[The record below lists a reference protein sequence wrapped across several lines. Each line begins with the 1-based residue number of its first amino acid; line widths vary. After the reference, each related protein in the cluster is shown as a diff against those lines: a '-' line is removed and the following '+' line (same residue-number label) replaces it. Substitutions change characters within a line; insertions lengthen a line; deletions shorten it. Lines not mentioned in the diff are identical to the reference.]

1 MKQFPPLYKLT
12 HTGTVQIHRIRVEGA
27 KICTEYGHLNGA
39 QQSTIDE
46 IKHGKN
52 LGKKNETS
60 AEEQALLEAEAK
72 WRKKIQRE
80 GYVEDLQRA
89 KAGQTDAEGGIAPML
104 AQPLDVAKKHVGDVF
119 DAQRKY
125 NGLRCIVV
133 VKDGNAGLWSRKRER
148 ILGVPHIE
156 SAYETIFE
164 GQRGRYV
171 FDGEL
176 YRHGWS
182 LQTIGGYVRK
192 KSEVKPGYE
201 ELVHHVYDF
210 PSYAGPWHLRY
221 QGLANLF
228 NVIGDHPELQMV
240 ETFRVTGGLVDLKE
254 LHDQWVQDGYEGA
267 IIRNLDGLYSPGKRS
282 YDLIKMK
289 EFDEAEYVIVGVTE
303 GRGRM
308 ADKAVFICQ
317 TDAGKIFE
325 CVAPG
330 GMEDKA
336 RFFANRFDLV
346 GKPLTVKHFG
356 FTDEGKPSHGVGV
369 AVRDYE

>member
-1 MKQFPPLYKLT
+1 MKMFPTLYKRT
-12 HTGTVQIHRIRVEGA
+12 NTGAVQQHVIRVEGA
-27 KICTEYGHLNGA
+27 KIFTQYGHLHGA
-39 QQSTIDE
+39 LQQTMDE
-46 IKHGKN
+46 IKAGKN
-52 LGKKNETS
+52 VGKKNATT

-89 KAGQTDAEGGIAPML
+89 KAGQTDAEGGLAPML
-104 AQPLDVAKKHVGDVF
+104 AQPLDVARKHVGEAF

-133 VKDGNAGLWSRKRER
+133 VEDGQVGLWSRKRER

-156 SAYETIFE
+156 STYEDIFE

-176 YRHGWS
+176 YHHGWS
-182 LQTIGGYVRK
+182 LQTIGGFVRK

-201 ELVHHVYDF
+201 ELVHHVYDY
-210 PSYAGPWHLRY
+210 PSYAGPWKLRNE
-221 QGLANLF
+221 GLINFF
-228 NVIGDHPELQMV
+228 NMMGDHPALALV
-240 ETFRVTGGLVDLKE
+240 DTYRVNGGLTELKV
-254 LHDQWVQDGYEGA
+254 LHDRWVAEGYEGA
-267 IIRNLDGLYSPGKRS
+267 IIRNLEGLYTPGKRS
-282 YDLIKMK
+282 YDLVKMK
-289 EFDEAEYVIVGVTE
+289 EFDEAEYTIIGVTE

-308 ADKAVFICQ
+308 ADKAIFVCQ
-317 TDAGKIFE
+317 TIAGKIFE

-330 GMEDKA
+330 TMEDKA
-336 RFFANRFDLV
+336 RFLAHREELV